1 MAATAGKLV
10 RLKLSGAAVAFT
22 TEACT
27 DTGDGKTY
35 QITNA
40 AKRVWD
46 PTASISVFYNG
57 VLKPATSYTLNR
69 LAGTITFA
77 SAPGAAPVTVTGS
90 YLPMTTIAEGK
101 SFSFKAAATYAE
113 DTAFGDTDVV
123 RVQMQRMA
131 SGAIGMWWLDSSFL
145 TAFLAGAQLVVE
157 VAIANGAT
165 PIARAWA
172 LLTER
177 GHDVAMAG
185 LQEEALTW
193 EATQDADG
201 RSFAWL
207 I

>member
-46 PTASISVFYNG
+46 PTAAITVFYNG
-57 VLKPATSYTLNR
+57 ILKPANTYTLNR

-77 SAPGAAPVTVTGS
+77 SAPGALAVTVTGS
-90 YLPMTTIAEGK
+90 YLPMTVVGEGK
-101 SFSFKAAATYAE
+101 SFSLKTGASYAE
-113 DTAFGDTDVV
+113 DIAFGDTDVT

-131 SGAIGMWWLDSSFL
+131 SGAIGMWWLDNSFQALFL
-145 TAFLAGAQLVVE
+145 TGAQLVVE
-157 VAIANGAT
+157 VAIASGAT

-177 GHDVAMAG
+177 SHDVAMAQ
-185 LQEEALTW
+185 LQEEPLAW

-201 RSFAWL
+201 RSFTWL